1 MDILFNRDNNSKA
14 STELKELLSFLD
26 IDLKYEK
33 LQSDI
38 FSATREIID
47 LIGKEVYTV
56 AFNDYSNKSDL
67 KKDLVFHIRYPIA
80 INAYRKLAP
89 NIDLAHTNNGRKMR
103 QDDNQ
108 KQAFEWMLDRDDKML
123 ERKYYIALDDLL
135 HYLEETETT
144 WKNSDAYKKLQES
157 IFKTTA
163 DFDEHF
169 SIKSRL
175 TLLHLL
181 PGIKQCLQ
189 HEIKV
194 RVGSEVLVNIINENV
209 APDQVELQFAVKQAC
224 AYYALAWA
232 MPRLSIQLFP
242 EGILQPYV
250 GDRATTQSKQVA
262 PGMALA
268 FAKENF
274 ENDFKKAIASIE
286 TIIKASQPTTS
297 EGFVDATITGSNFI
311 ST

>member
-1 MDILFNRDNNSKA
+1 MNVLFNRENDAKA
-14 STELKELLSFLD
+14 STELKDVLTFID
-26 IDLKYEK
+26 IDLKYK
-33 LQSDI
+33 HIKSDVLT
-38 FSATREIID
+38 ATRE
-47 LIGKEVYTV
+47 LISIVGKDIYDI
-56 AFNDYSNKSDL
+56 AYNDYKANTNEKE
-67 KKDLVFHIRYPIA
+67 DLVLLMRIPIA
-80 INAYRKLAP
+80 VNAYRMYAP
-89 NIDLAHTNNGRKMR
+89 NNDIAHTTNGRKMR

-108 KQAFEWMLDRDDKML
+108 KQAFEWMIDRDNEML
-123 ERKYYIALDDLL
+123 ERKYYRAIDDLL
-135 HYLEETETT
+135 HYLEESEED
-144 WKNSDAYKKLQES
+144 WKESEAYKKLQQS
-157 IFKTTA
+157 IFKTTD
-163 DFDEHF
+163 DFNEHF
-169 SIKSRL
+169 NIDSRFM
-175 TLLHLL
+175 LLKLQ

-194 RVGSEVLVNIINENV
+194 RVGSEVLENIINETV
-209 APDQVELQFAVKQAC
+209 DPDQVELQFAIKQAC
-224 AYYALAWA
+224 AYYALAWS
-232 MPRLSIQLFP
+232 MPRLSVQLFP
-242 EGILQPYV
+242 QGILQSYV